1 MCLIGIGILSVNLSS
16 GISFQIGDLL
26 TLGCALLF
34 ACQIVTTGILAV
46 RMEAKVIVFLQ
57 FVVAAAWGFLM
68 FLLTDRDFSAFL
80 NADGMSAVV
89 YLGVFSTCLC

>member
-1 MCLIGIGILSVNLSS
+1 MAVSRKKPGTKYILSSFLCLIGIGILSVNLSS

-46 RMEAKVIVFLQ
+46 RMEAKVIVFCSL
-57 FVVAAAWGFLM
+57 WWRRPG
-68 FLLTDRDFSAFL
+68 DF
-80 NADGMSAVV
+80 
-89 YLGVFSTCLC
+89 